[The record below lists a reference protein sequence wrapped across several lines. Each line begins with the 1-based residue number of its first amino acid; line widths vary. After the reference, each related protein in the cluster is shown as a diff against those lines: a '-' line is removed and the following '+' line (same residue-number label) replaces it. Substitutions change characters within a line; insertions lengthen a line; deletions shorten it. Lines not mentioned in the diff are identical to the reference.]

1 MRVAVV
7 HGEEVVG
14 VVDGAEEDA
23 DGQRDDVLCDE
34 QIDDGDAEDVEEVV
48 EGRVLGLVQGIA
60 CGPLEAPA
68 FAFLVT
74 TADMVGVVVGR
85 RRDMRALVLVV
96 SVVLVLLPPGLV
108 PLGASTGA
116 VLLVLLVLVL
126 VLVNLALAAAADHG
140 IYRRAC

>member
-23 DGQRDDVLCDE
+23 NGQRDDVLCDE
-34 QIDDGDAEDVEEVV
+34 QIDDGDAEVEEVV
-48 EGRVLGLVQGIA
+48 EGLVLGLVQGIA

-74 TADMVGVVVGR
+74 TADMVGVIIGR
-85 RRDMRALVLVV
+85 RRGERTAT
-96 SVVLVLLPPGLV
+96 VLLPLPAAGR
-108 PLGASTGA
+108 G
-116 VLLVLLVLVL
+116 LLVLVRVVVVVVSI
-126 VLVNLALAAAADHG
+126 VLA
-140 IYRRAC
+140 

>member
-85 RRDMRALVLVV
+85 RRDMRALVLV
-96 SVVLVLLPPGLV
+96 LLPPGLV

-126 VLVNLALAAAADHG
+126 VNLALAAAADHG